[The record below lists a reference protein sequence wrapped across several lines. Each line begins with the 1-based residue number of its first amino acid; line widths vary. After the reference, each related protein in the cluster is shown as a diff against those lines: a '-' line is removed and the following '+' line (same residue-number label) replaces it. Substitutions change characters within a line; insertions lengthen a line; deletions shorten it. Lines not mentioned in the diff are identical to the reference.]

1 VLLTDVFPPRSG
13 GSGWSTFYLGK
24 SLAERGHGVRILRP
38 DWDSASMRPALRMGE
53 YEGMPVEWVQLPP
66 TPDWAVKAGLGTAW
80 RERQATDLMAK
91 RAVRLAIAGQAD
103 VLHGQH
109 KASASATSIAVCRAR
124 SKGARIVSVATVRDY
139 WPLCPASTRLF
150 TRGDGTTFECRSCH
164 RLPDYLRCC
173 YAGRRSPLGMS
184 LSLARWLATRRASRL
199 LAACDATIAVSR
211 YVRAELAMSGRVPR
225 EKLVSIPNLVHIPSV
240 GRALSAP
247 WPLHDISPQD
257 RYALFVGKLDTN
269 KGAHYLPET
278 MQGAALDM
286 PLVLAG
292 DGPLRSHL
300 EEAARSKGLDFR
312 FHDWLDNDA
321 ILRLMHSAT
330 LLLFPS
336 AWQEPLSRVL
346 LEACAASA
354 AIVAMN
360 TGGTGDI
367 IEHGESGW
375 LVGDVTELIEG
386 ARMVASDHAL
396 NAHLRSGAR
405 RQAETTFSSDRVA
418 GQVEQLY
425 SSLLTG
431 LQNPKSK
438 IQNLKS
444 ETE

>member
-1 VLLTDVFPPRSG
+1 M
-13 GSGWSTFYLGK
+13 
-24 SLAERGHGVRILRP
+24 RILRP
-38 DWDSASMRPALRMGE
+38 DWDSASMRPTLRLGE
-53 YEGMPVEWVQLPP
+53 YEGLPVEWVHLPCPP
-66 TPDWAVKAGLGTAW
+66 TWAEKAGLGTAW
-80 RERQATDLMAK
+80 RERQATGLMAK
-91 RAVRLAIAGQAD
+91 RAARLAIAGQAD

-109 KASASATSIAVCRAR
+109 KASASAASIAVRRAR
-124 SKGARIVSVATVRDY
+124 SKGARVVSVATVRDY

-150 TRGDGTTFECRSCH
+150 MRGDGTTFECHACH

-173 YAGRRSPLGMS
+173 YAGRRSPLGMP
-184 LSLARWLATRRASRL
+184 LSLARWLATRGASRL

-211 YVRAELAMSGRVPR
+211 YVRDELAMSGRVPG
-225 EKLVSIPNLVHIPSV
+225 EKLVSIPNLVHLPSV
-240 GRALSAP
+240 ARSLAAS

-269 KGAHYLPET
+269 KGAHYLPEI

-300 EEAARSKGLDFR
+300 EDAARSKGLDFR
-312 FHDWLDNDA
+312 FHHWLDNDA

-375 LVGDVTELIEG
+375 LAGDVADLTDG
-386 ARMVASDHAL
+386 ARTVASDHAL
-396 NAHLRSGAR
+396 NARLRSGAR
-405 RQAETTFSSDRVA
+405 RRAETTFSSDQVA
-418 GQVEQLY
+418 SQVEQLY

-431 LQNPKSK
+431 LAKNPNPKSK
-438 IQNLKS
+438 IQNPKS
-444 ETE
+444 EAE

>member
-1 VLLTDVFPPRSG
+1 
-13 GSGWSTFYLGK
+13 
-24 SLAERGHGVRILRP
+24 VRILRP
-38 DWDSASMRPALRMGE
+38 DWDSAATHPALRLGE
-53 YEGMPVEWVQLPP
+53 YEGMPVEWVQLPR
-66 TPDWAVKAGLGTAW
+66 TPGWAEKAGLGTAW
-80 RERQATDLMAK
+80 RESEATRLMAK
-91 RAVRLAIAGQAD
+91 RVARLAVAGQAD

-109 KASASATSIAVCRAR
+109 KASASAASISVRRAR
-124 SKGARIVSVATVRDY
+124 SKGARVVSVATVRDY

-150 TRGDGTTFECRSCH
+150 ARGDGATFECHACH
-164 RLPDYLRCC
+164 LLPDYLRCC
-173 YAGRRSPLGMS
+173 YAGRRSPLGIP

-199 LAACDATIAVSR
+199 LAACDAIIAVSR
-211 YVRAELAMSGRVPR
+211 YVRDELGISGRVPG
-225 EKLVSIPNLVHIPSV
+225 EKLVSIPNLVHLPSV
-240 GRALSAP
+240 ARALSAP
-247 WPLHDISPQD
+247 WPLHDISPED

-300 EEAARSKGLDFR
+300 EDAARSKGLDFR

-375 LVGDVTELIEG
+375 LAGDVTDLIEG
-386 ARMVASDHAL
+386 ARAVASDHAL
-396 NAHLRSGAR
+396 NTRLRAGAR
-405 RQAETTFSSDRVA
+405 RRAETTFSSDRVA

-425 SSLLTG
+425 SSLLKP
-431 LQNPKSK
+431 LNPQSA
-438 IQNLKS
+438 IRNPQS
-444 ETE
+444 EAG